1 MKRNFPAQNTKYAGM
16 HESVLIKKIPIQIAQ
31 WMILYGFFSG
41 QEGFQKSKH
50 LWKAY
55 HPLQHWGVR
64 WEIMWIWK
72 VWIIAT
78 ILLNRSLKFCLT
90 GCMGCNTRC
99 SLQVPTFHLTSMM
112 ATCLAKRATTR
123 NWARCRRRR
132 WTKGRR
138 WVNNPRFKWGE
149 SSPG

>member
-1 MKRNFPAQNTKYAGM
+1 MKRNFPAQNTRYAGM
-16 HESVLIKKIPIQIAQ
+16 PRSFWSKNFHPNCSVDDTIR
-31 WMILYGFFSG
+31 FFSG

-99 SLQVPTFHLTSMM
+99 SLQVPTFHLTSTM

-149 SSPG
+149 SSPR